1 MKRPANLLFLIV
13 MPSIGLA
20 SVGCQRSMNG
30 SMATGPFAPAG
41 SMAPAGN
48 SPLIPIGPVSGAT
61 RVPPPATGSS
71 SSANGY
77 QGAALSPSSNV
88 GLASD
93 VDANGQV
100 APLNPNTGFAAAPS
114 SQNAAPASFRSS
126 LGGMPI
132 NDLTN
137 QGSVPLPQAPPSSFA
152 GGYQAGVVGSGVAY
166 PSSNAPLETSAWA
179 QQPADLLRPIDTPYA
194 AVPVPRYRGME
205 QPYNAAV
212 QPAGGSVAADAWQTT
227 LPNNPQAN
235 YPQPASVPA
244 PVRQASLT
252 PSTDP
257 VGTDS
262 AFQTGTPSLPWR
274 SPTTA
279 R

>member
-1 MKRPANLLFLIV
+1 MKRPANLLFSILI
-13 MPSIGLA
+13 PLIGLA
-20 SVGCQRSMNG
+20 SAGCQRSMNG

-77 QGAALSPSSNV
+77 LGAAMSPAPNAGLVSSFDSGSNEAQWNQTM
-88 GLASD
+88 AS
-93 VDANGQV
+93 
-100 APLNPNTGFAAAPS
+100 APPS
-114 SQNAAPASFRSS
+114 SFRSS

-137 QGSVPLPQAPPSSFA
+137 QGSVSLQQAPPSSFA
-152 GGYQAGVVGSGVAY
+152 GGNQAGVVGSGVAY
-166 PSSNAPLETSAWA
+166 PASYAASETSAWA

-205 QPYNAAV
+205 QPYNGAV
-212 QPAGGSVAADAWQTT
+212 QPAGGFVAVDSWQTT
-227 LPNNPQAN
+227 QPIYPQEN
-235 YPQPASVPA
+235 YPETASASA
-244 PVRQASLT
+244 PVRQTSMT

-257 VGTDS
+257 IGNQS
-262 AFQTGTPSLPWR
+262 PAFQTSSPSLPWR